1 MRILIR
7 EIKFIKIYD
16 LAMDSDHHS
25 EIRNVPARVQ
35 VGHSGLLADGDRSF
49 STLIIGCGNR
59 LCGDDAVGP
68 GLIRRLLQRGLPAEV
83 RCVDGGTEGINVAF
97 QMKGVTH
104 LILVDACQSGGRA
117 GEIFQLKGEEV
128 EPELPPVGLNLHNFR
143 WDHALALGRRLL
155 QQDYPRKVTV
165 FLIEGARFGVG
176 EDLSPE
182 VDRAI
187 DRLIDRMLE
196 WLDDQAA
203 GHPPGVA

>member
-1 MRILIR
+1 
-7 EIKFIKIYD
+7 
-16 LAMDSDHHS
+16 MDSDHRS
-25 EIRNVPARVQ
+25 ENRNVPARVQ
-35 VGHSGLLADGDRSF
+35 VGHTGLLADGDRSF

-59 LCGDDAVGP
+59 LCGDDAAGP
-68 GLIRRLLQRGLPAEV
+68 ELIRRLLQRGLPAEV

-97 QMKGVTH
+97 QMKGVPH
-104 LILVDACQSGGRA
+104 LILVDACQSGGQA

-128 EPELPPVGLNLHNFR
+128 EPELPPAGLNLHHFR

-155 QQDYPRKVTV
+155 QQDYPGRVTV

-187 DRLIDRMLE
+187 HRLIDRLLA
-196 WLDDQAA
+196 WFDDQVA
-203 GHPPGVA
+203 GRPPGVA